1 MHTVCGGARF
11 QSAWYALYTKH
22 QHEKNSVRLLCNKGF
37 ETLLPLY
44 TSTRRWRDRTK
55 IISVPLFPC
64 YVFVKTDISR
74 RLDLLNTPGIHSVVS
89 SAGTPVS
96 IPSDEIEA
104 IRRAVESGADVE
116 PHPIL
121 QCGEEVRV
129 VNGSLAGIQGKLLRK
144 KNENRL
150 VVSIEILG
158 QAAAVEIDIR
168 NVQRVN

>member
-1 MHTVCGGARF
+1 MHSSGGTQF
-11 QSAWYALYTKH
+11 ETAWYALYTKH

-44 TSTRRWRDRTK
+44 TSTRQWRDRTK
-55 IISVPLFPC
+55 IISLPLFPC

-89 SAGTPVS
+89 SAGAPVS
-96 IPSDEIEA
+96 IPSREIEA

-129 VNGSLAGIQGKLLRK
+129 VNGSLAGMQGKLLRK
-144 KNENRL
+144 KNGNRL
-150 VVSIEILG
+150 VVSIEMLG
-158 QAAAVEIDIR
+158 KAAAVEIDIR